1 MLYLTIIARVAFCN
15 KNSVGWRVAHFV
27 IINDTEGLVFVKE

>member
-1 MLYLTIIARVAFCN
+1 MKIYINTDSVPATI
-15 KNSVGWRVAHFV
+15 AHFV